1 MQVISTNVASLN
13 AQRNLSNSSNG
24 LAVSLQRLSS
34 GMRIN
39 SAKDDAAGLAI
50 SERMTGQIRGL
61 DQARRNS
68 NDGISLA
75 QTAEGALTQMGS
87 IVQRIR
93 ELSVQSANATNSSSD
108 RQALNAEV
116 GQLVSELDR
125 FAQTTEFNGQALF
138 NGTFGSATFQVGANA
153 NQTIT
158 TSNNNYR
165 TTQYGTFQVS
175 NANANGVTFATSG
188 QAATGTTA
196 NVGSI
201 SGTVVSGSSSA
212 ASKLVVN
219 GAGGSA
225 TIGVTSGSSAKDI
238 ATAVN
243 AVGFTGVKATA
254 TTNATLQLS
263 GTTGA
268 SATNFTFNLT
278 GTNSSQ
284 VQVSFTYGG
293 NTAAGLSAAVTAFND
308 VSSKTGITAKLN
320 STADGVELTAAD
332 GSTIFLDNQSTAS
345 SGSVT
350 ISGTQQSGGTFATSV
365 TGGMAVGIGGQLSFD
380 SDKSY
385 NVGTSGATL
394 ASGAVGAQVTS
405 GSALIGSLQSVATLD
420 ISTVEGATRAMR
432 IADSA
437 IQSINSQRAVYGA
450 LQSRFENTVANLQTA
465 SENLASARSRI
476 RDADFAS
483 ETASLTRSQ
492 ILQQAGTAMLAQANQ
507 LPQGVLSLLR

>member
-61 DQARRNS
+61 DQARRNA
-68 NDGISLA
+68 NDGVSLA
-75 QTAEGALTQMGS
+75 QTAEGALNQMGS

-93 ELSVQSANATNSSSD
+93 ELSVQSANATNSASD

-116 GQLVSELDR
+116 TQLVSELDR
-125 FAQTTEFNGQALF
+125 FSQTTEFNGQALF

-158 TSNNNYR
+158 TTTNNYR

-175 NANANGVTFATSG
+175 NASSNGSTYATSG
-188 QAATGTTA
+188 QAVTGLSSA
-196 NVGSI
+196 LGNI
-201 SGTVVSGSSSA
+201 SGTVVSGGA
-212 ASKLVVN
+212 GSKLIVN
-219 GAGGSA
+219 GAGGAA
-225 TIGVTSGSSAKDI
+225 TLNVTSGSSAKDI
-238 ATAVN
+238 AIAVN
-243 AVGFTGVKATA
+243 AAGQTGVKASA
-254 TTNATLQLS
+254 TTNATIQFS
-263 GTTGA
+263 GQAG
-268 SATNFTFNLT
+268 STNYTMNLT

-284 VQVSFTYGG
+284 VQVSFTVGAT

-308 VSSKTGITAKLN
+308 VSSKTGVTAKLN
-320 STADGVELTAAD
+320 ATADGIDLTAAD
-332 GSTIFLDNQSTAS
+332 GSTIFLDNVSGASAS
-345 SGSVT
+345 SGSFTVSGT
-350 ISGTQQSGGTFATSV
+350 TVNAAPISGGLTTA
-365 TGGMAVGIGGQLSFD
+365 IGGQLTFD

-385 NVGTSGATL
+385 NISTAVGRL
-394 ASGAVGAQVTS
+394 VSGAVGGEIAAG
-405 GSALIGSLQSVATLD
+405 GSALGSLQPVATLD
-420 ISTVEGATRAMR
+420 ISTTDGATRAIR

-437 IQSINSQRAVYGA
+437 IQSINSQRAIYGA
-450 LQSRFENTVANLQTA
+450 LQSRFENTIANLQTSA
-465 SENLASARSRI
+465 ENLSAARSRI
-476 RDADFAS
+476 RDTDFAA
-483 ETASLTRSQ
+483 ETASLTRAQ

-507 LPQGVLSLLR
+507 IPQNVLSLLK